1 MRVKT
6 ISGALVSVFCFAI
19 NTYVVAQ
26 NKKYTKAKQPV
37 QQIVDNQLARLLD
50 KMNYWANDFAKNYEQ
65 SDSLVAARERVTQ
78 YVEYV
83 NTHYAPELI
92 NELPKCSTKGVH
104 YVRSDDKK
112 VNIISWKERT
122 EDWGRPIVH
131 RQALAG
137 LVTDSGLRSYDIL
150 NSVNGDWFYK
160 DLFAIK
166 VADSKCIYVATF
178 FAEYRQM
185 ADAFEIEGTGMTNIP
200 FFETEKTTEKRLKAN
215 FAVAD
220 DEHTSGWPVMKMNA
234 ARTKLYVPNGN
245 PDTTKRYWVYNL
257 NNEKLVLDNKK

>member
-1 MRVKT
+1 MKT
-6 ISGALVSVFCFAI
+6 ATIGGILASAICVAVNTCSFAQ
-19 NTYVVAQ
+19 A
-26 NKKYTKAKQPV
+26 KKVDKPKIPV

-65 SDSLVAARERVTQ
+65 SDSLIAARERVTQ

-92 NELPKCSTKGVH
+92 NELPKCSGKGVH

-160 DLFAIK
+160 DLFSVK
-166 VADSKCIYVATF
+166 VSDTRTIYIGTF

-185 ADAFEIEGTGMTNIP
+185 ADAFEVKGMEITTVP
-200 FFETEKTTEKRLKAN
+200 FFEKDNVVEKRVKAN
-215 FAVAD
+215 FALAD
-220 DEHTSGWPVMKMNA
+220 YEHTEKWPMIKMNSV
-234 ARTKLYVPNGN
+234 RTKLYVPNGN
-245 PDTTKRYWVYNL
+245 PDSTKKYWVYGL
-257 NNEKLVLDNKK
+257 NDEKLIFEK